1 MEPFLRVS
9 GVSKQF
15 PGVKALDE
23 VSMEFYQGKVTALVG
38 ENGAG
43 KSTLMKIL
51 SGVYVRDE
59 GAIFVQGK
67 PAKITD
73 PVSAQHY
80 GISTIYQEL
89 NILPDLNVAENIFVG
104 REPRKGFVL
113 DHASMHARATELID
127 RVGLRVKT
135 STPASRLSTAQK
147 QMLEVARALSV
158 ESKIIIMDEP
168 TSSLTESETEILLN
182 IIRSLTEH
190 DIGVVFVSH
199 KMKEV
204 FGIAD
209 SILVMRDGRMV
220 GSYEI
225 DEVDEKTVVSMMVGR
240 DIKDLFAKEEAQI
253 GDTVFE
259 VRGLST
265 KGFLNDI
272 SFSLKRGEILG
283 FAGLVGAGRTEVMR
297 AVFGIDRRESG
308 EIYLNGE
315 QIEIDSPK
323 DAIAHGI
330 GLVPEDRKEQALLL
344 NMSVRENITLPSLR
358 KFSRLGVISTT
369 QERTTALGY
378 VEKMSIRARGVEQKA
393 LSLSGGNQQKV
404 VISKWLE
411 IRPRVLILDEPTR
424 GIDVGAKKEIHLL
437 MSKLAQDGVG
447 IIMISSE
454 LPEILGMS
462 DRIAVM
468 HEGRI
473 KGILSRAEASQSKIM
488 ETAISASY
496 IEQV

>member
-51 SGVYVRDE
+51 SGVYTRDE
-59 GAIFVQGK
+59 GEIFVQGK

-73 PVSAQHY
+73 PVSAKRY

-89 NILPDLNVAENIFVG
+89 NILPDLNVVENIFIG
-104 REPRKGFVL
+104 RERRKGMVL
-113 DHASMHARATELID
+113 DFASMRAHATELID
-127 RVGLRVKT
+127 RVGLRVRT
-135 STPASRLSTAQK
+135 SVLASRLSTAQK

-182 IIRSLTEH
+182 IVRSLAEQ

-209 SILVMRDGRMV
+209 NIFVMRDGRLV
-220 GSYEI
+220 GSYQKG
-225 DEVDEKTVVSMMVGR
+225 EVDEKTVVNLMVGR
-240 DIKDLFAKEEAQI
+240 DIKDLFAKEEAEI
-253 GDTVFE
+253 GETVFE
-259 VRGLST
+259 VRELST
-265 KGFLNDI
+265 RGFLSDI
-272 SFSLKRGEILG
+272 SFSLKKGEILG

-297 AVFGIDRRESG
+297 AVFGIDRRDSG
-308 EIYLNGE
+308 DIYLNGE
-315 QIEIDSPK
+315 QIEISSPK

-344 NMSVRENITLPSLR
+344 NMSVRENITLPSIR
-358 KFSRLGVISTT
+358 RFSQLGVIKTAH
-369 QERTTALGY
+369 ERKTALGY
-378 VEKMSIRARGVEQKA
+378 LEKMSIKARGVEQKVV
-393 LSLSGGNQQKV
+393 SLSGGNQQKV

-411 IRPRVLILDEPTR
+411 IRPRVIILDEPTR

-437 MSKLAQDGVG
+437 MSKLAQEGVG

-462 DRIAVM
+462 DRVVVM

-473 KGILSRAEASQSKIM
+473 KGVLSRAEASQSKIM
-488 ETAISASY
+488 ETALSTS
-496 IEQV
+496 

>member
-23 VSMEFYQGKVTALVG
+23 VSMEFYQGKVTAIVG

-51 SGVYVRDE
+51 SGVYTRDE
-59 GAIFVQGK
+59 GEIYVQGK

-73 PVSAQHY
+73 PVSAQQY

-89 NILPDLNVAENIFVG
+89 NIIPDLNVAENIFVG
-104 REPRKGFVL
+104 REPRKNMVL
-113 DHASMHARATELID
+113 DRTSMHARATELVD
-127 RVGLRVKT
+127 RVGLHVRT
-135 STPASRLSTAQK
+135 NTLANRLSTAQK

-204 FGIAD
+204 FDIAD
-209 SILVMRDGRMV
+209 TILVMRDGRMV
-220 GSYEI
+220 GSYDKEG
-225 DEVDEKTVVSMMVGR
+225 VDEKTVVSMMVGR
-240 DIKDLFAKEEAQI
+240 DIQDFFAKEEAEI

-259 VRGLST
+259 VRSLST
-265 KGFLNDI
+265 KGFLSDI
-272 SFSLKRGEILG
+272 SFSLKGGEILG

-297 AVFGIDRRESG
+297 AIFGIDRRETG
-308 EIYLNGE
+308 EIYLNGK

-344 NMSVRENITLPSLR
+344 NMSLRENVTLPSLR
-358 KFSRLGVISTT
+358 KFSHLGVISIT
-369 QERTTALGY
+369 QERETALGY
-378 VEKMSIRARGVEQKA
+378 VERMSIRARGVEQKV

-411 IRPRVLILDEPTR
+411 IHPRVLILDEPTR

-437 MSKLAQDGVG
+437 MSRLAQDGVG

-454 LPEILGMS
+454 LPEVLGMS
-462 DRIAVM
+462 DRIVVM

-473 KGILSRAEASQSKIM
+473 KGVLSREEASQSKIM
-488 ETAISASY
+488 ETAISVS
-496 IEQV
+496 

>member
-1 MEPFLRVS
+1 MDPFLRVS

-15 PGVKALDE
+15 PGVKALDR
-23 VSMEFYQGKVTALVG
+23 VSMDFHQGKVTALVG

-51 SGVYVRDE
+51 SGVYTRDDGE
-59 GAIFVQGK
+59 ILVQGR
-67 PAKITD
+67 PANLSD
-73 PVSAQHY
+73 PVSAQRY

-89 NILPDLNVAENIFVG
+89 NIIPDLNVAENIFVG
-104 REPRKGFVL
+104 REPKKGMLL
-113 DHASMHARATELID
+113 DRTTMHDRAEELVK
-127 RVGLRVKT
+127 RVGLHTRT
-135 STPASRLSTAQK
+135 TIQASRLSTAQK

-158 ESKIIIMDEP
+158 DSKIIIMDEP
-168 TSSLTESETEILLN
+168 TSSLTESETETLLD

-204 FGIAD
+204 FAIAD
-209 SILVMRDGRMV
+209 TILVMRDGKMV
-220 GSYEI
+220 GSYDKDI
-225 DEVDEKTVVSMMVGR
+225 VDEKTVVNMMVGR
-240 DIKDLFAKEEAQI
+240 DINDIFAKEDAEI
-253 GDTVFE
+253 GETVFE
-259 VRGLST
+259 VRNLST
-265 KGFLNDI
+265 KGFLSDI

-297 AVFGIDRRESG
+297 AVFGIDKRESG
-308 EIYLNGE
+308 EVYLNGDR
-315 QIEIDSPK
+315 IEIRSPK

-344 NMSVRENITLPSLR
+344 EMSLRENVTLPSIR
-358 KFSRLGVISTT
+358 EFSRLGVISLTR
-369 QERTTALGY
+369 ERKTALGY
-378 VEKMSIRARGVEQKA
+378 VEKMSIRARGVEQKV

-411 IRPRVLILDEPTR
+411 IHPRVLILDEPTR

-437 MSKLAQDGVG
+437 MSRLAQSGVG

-462 DRIAVM
+462 DRIVVM
-468 HEGRI
+468 HEGKI
-473 KGILSRAEASQSKIM
+473 KGVLDRSEASQNRIM
-488 ETAISASY
+488 ETAMS
-496 IEQV
+496 VD